1 MAVRSI
7 EYGETFVN
15 LVEDD
20 VVVAKAEVV
29 DIAYSVH
36 MGDGEA
42 AAAEAAWL
50 DGGEIVAPFAA
61 PSCDYCNDAGAPGWH
76 CPACGLGLY
85 DTEANG

>member
-50 DGGEIVAPFAA
+50 DGG
-61 PSCDYCNDAGAPGWH
+61 
-76 CPACGLGLY
+76 
-85 DTEANG
+85 